1 MIERLRFYLRHSL
14 NDLRV
19 NRQRTLFALLCIVA
33 GVAAMVSM
41 QTLATMINTTLTEN
55 LQENN
60 RGDLRVSPESSWG
73 ANTTR
78 TGDEENDES
87 GELVFTPAGVERIRA
102 WLDENYPG
110 SEMTYQQAGGAFP
123 VGFIVN
129 IAARDTYKFPVFF
142 FMVNSNE
149 YPLYGTVETNGGKAL
164 QDLLREPTDVVLSA
178 NLAEEL
184 EAQVGDIVTVSGANE
199 EFTVT
204 GIVPTDSEAGL
215 RDLAFIAHLFGYY
228 YLDQRSV
235 SLFDDITPGQA
246 SYVYLRLADPS
257 RVDSAKES
265 LERMGSRALN
275 ITSTTDIRNTNQEV
289 SDTVDDLV
297 VIMGL
302 VSLLIG
308 GIGIVN
314 TMMVIVSR
322 RTTEVAVLKTLGL
335 QPREVT
341 WLFLVEA
348 ILMGIIGSLVGIV
361 AGWALAY
368 GVKGVGENFLG
379 QRLSFVLAITPAL
392 NGFVVGVAITAIFGF
407 LPTLAAGQIRPA
419 NVLRPSENVIPRT
432 GRLNS
437 FVAVAG
443 LIMALSVV
451 AQGLMGNLL
460 DFEVQGAKVTTY
472 TAALGGFYG
481 ALIAVPVIISGI
493 LDMRR
498 RRRGRS
504 WILRA
509 LLWILLLGA
518 LPALGAAFGYA
529 IPALI
534 VLTATAII
542 TGYLYIT
549 LWMLIWAVGGGSGKG
564 ILDPSRRIFFFPLS
578 WPLFPLVAIWMVLR
592 YQRSRLAAWA
602 LVIVPIFWPVIPLLI
617 LWRVI
622 RDNWPGILILLFP
635 LFWPLIPVLIALMI
649 PTWILGAL
657 IQNFT
662 FVDFKIAMRSM
673 LSTRARGASTLLAL
687 VVGVFTLS
695 VITML
700 VDSLTSAFEELV
712 NQGAGGNLFVGNSVG
727 PDSIDELSA
736 ILDEQQAAGNARGY
750 SVVNNYDT
758 RLDAYFDASAGQ
770 ELASRQ
776 RFAIDSI
783 FSAVEGRDIASILP
797 KLDFDE
803 GRNLNPALDSA
814 PDADGY
820 WSAVVIRRG
829 EDPADFGRLGVGDRA
844 TVLAGDE
851 RQPVKLTIVGIAQE
865 GFVFSEADVYAPRAA
880 FGDLKPNNSAIIA
893 DVPDNKVREVRRAL
907 IAVPGTIVL
916 ETRIFNDLVNSIVNQ
931 FTSLPILVA
940 ALALVTGGIVIANAV
955 ALSTMERRREIGIMK
970 AVGVQR
976 ERVLG
981 MLMLENGLMGIV
993 GGLIGVGISF
1003 IAIVLMLRQLLSD
1016 QFGDAIPYATAFTLM
1031 ALCILISLGAALLT
1045 VWGASGEKPLNV
1057 LRYE

>member
-1 MIERLRFYLRHSL
+1 MLERLRFYTRHSL

-19 NRQRTLFALLCIVA
+19 NRQRTLFALLCIAA

-41 QTLATMINTTLTEN
+41 QTLGTMINTTLTEN

-60 RGDLRVSPESSWG
+60 RGDLRAAPERSWG
-73 ANTTR
+73 ANTTY
-78 TGDEENDES
+78 TGDSTDGDS
-87 GELVFTPAGVERIRA
+87 GELVLTPAGVERIRS

-110 SEMTYQQAGGAFP
+110 SEMTYQQASGAFP

-129 IAARDTYKFPVFF
+129 IAARDTYKVPVFNF
-142 FMVNSNE
+142 IVNAQE
-149 YPLYGTVETNGGKAL
+149 YPLYGNVKTGEGKAL
-164 QDLLREPTDVVLSA
+164 KDLLREPTDIVLSR
-178 NLAEEL
+178 NLADDL
-184 EAQVGDIVTVSGANE
+184 EAQVGDIVTISGANK

-235 SLFDDITPGQA
+235 SLFNDVTSGQA
-246 SYVYLRLADPS
+246 SHVYIRLADPS
-257 RVDSAKES
+257 QVDSAKQS
-265 LERMGSRALN
+265 LNRMASGALN
-275 ITSTTDIRNTNQEV
+275 ITSTTDIRETNKEV

-322 RTTEVAVLKTLGL
+322 RTTEVAILKTLGL
-335 QPREVT
+335 EPREVT

-348 ILMGIIGSLVGIV
+348 ILMGIIGSLVGVV

-368 GVKGVGENFLG
+368 GVKGIGENFLG
-379 QRLSFVLAITPAL
+379 QRLSFVLAISPAL

-407 LPTLAAGQIRPA
+407 LPTLAAGKIRPA
-419 NVLRPSENVIPRT
+419 NVLRPNENVIPRT

-451 AQGLMGNLL
+451 AQGLMGDLL
-460 DFEVQGAKVTTY
+460 EFEVQGTKVTTY

-493 LDMRR
+493 LDMHR
-498 RRRGRS
+498 RRRGRR

-509 LLWILLLGA
+509 LVWILLLGA

-529 IPALI
+529 APALI

-542 TGYLYIT
+542 TGYLYLT

-564 ILDPSRRIFFFPLS
+564 ILDPTRRIFLFPLF
-578 WPLFPLVAIWMVLR
+578 WPLFPFIAGWMVLR
-592 YQRSRLAAWA
+592 HRRPRLAAWA
-602 LVIVPIFWPVIPLLI
+602 LLIVPLFWPVILALI

-635 LFWPLIPVLIALMI
+635 LFWPLIPALIVLMI

-700 VDSLTSAFEELV
+700 VDSITSAFEELV
-712 NQGAGGNLFVGNSVG
+712 NQGAGGNLFVANSVG
-727 PDSIDELSA
+727 PDSIDQLSV
-736 ILDEQQAAGNARGY
+736 ILDEQQTAGNVRGF

-758 RLDAYFDASAGQ
+758 RLDTYFDASAGQ
-770 ELASRQ
+770 ELGVRQ
-776 RFAIDSI
+776 RMAANSI
-783 FSAVEGRDIASILP
+783 FSTVDGRDIASGLP
-797 KLDFDE
+797 DLDFDA

-820 WSAVVIRRG
+820 WSAVAIRRG
-829 EDPADFGRLGVGDRA
+829 EDPRDFARIGVGDRL
-844 TVLAGDE
+844 TVLAGDD
-851 RQPVKLTIVGIAQE
+851 RQPVKLVIVGIAQE

-880 FGDLKPNNSAIIA
+880 FGDVKPNDSAIIA
-893 DVPDNKVREVRRAL
+893 DVPEGQIREVRRAL

-1003 IAIVLMLRQLLSD
+1003 VAIVLMLRQLLSD
-1016 QFGDAIPYATAFTLM
+1016 QFGNAIPYMTAFTLM

-1045 VWGASGEKPLNV
+1045 VWGASGEKPLNI